1 VREKYRFNQY
11 KDPRTMNKK
20 YQNKKITMAHGSGGK
35 ASSDLI
41 KDIFVDTFNNDYLA
55 TMEDQARFEMP
66 KGRLALTTD
75 SFVVSPLFFKGGDIG
90 KLAVTGTVNDL
101 AVSGAK
107 PLYLTCG
114 LILEEGLPIATLDK
128 IIKSMQ
134 KTAEEAGVKIVCGD
148 TKVVEKGSADQI
160 FINTAGVGV
169 IDEGIEVHSYQAQT
183 GDKIIVN
190 GFIGDHGA
198 AIMQSRAELAISAD
212 IASDCQVLNHLVEKI
227 LSVSNNIHA
236 MRDAT
241 RGGVATVLNE
251 IANDSKVS
259 IIIKEDSLPV
269 RTPTR
274 GVCEIL
280 GLDPLYLANEGTLVC
295 VVAAIDADKVLATM
309 QQTKEGKDACIIGT
323 VTNHPE
329 GIVALSTLFG
339 GTKIIDKLIG
349 DQLPRIC

>member
-1 VREKYRFNQY
+1 
-11 KDPRTMNKK
+11 MNKK

-41 KDIFVDTFNNDYLA
+41 KDIFVDTFNNDYLS
-55 TMEDQARFEMP
+55 TMEDQARVEMP
-66 KGRLALTTD
+66 KGILTLTTD
-75 SFVVSPLFFKGGDIG
+75 SYVVSPIFFKGGDIG

-101 AVSGAK
+101 AMSGAK

-114 LILEEGLPIATLDK
+114 LILEEGLPIETLDK

-134 KTAEEAGVKIVCGD
+134 KTAQEAGVKIVCGD

-160 FINTAGVGV
+160 FINTAGIGV
-169 IDEGIEVHSYQAQT
+169 IASGIKIHSNAAKV

-190 GFIGDHGA
+190 GYIGDHGA
-198 AIMQSRAELAISAD
+198 TIMQSRAELAISAD
-212 IASDCQVLNHLVEKI
+212 INSDCQVLNHLVEKI
-227 LSVSNNIHA
+227 LNVSANGIHA

-241 RGGVATVLNE
+241 RGGVATILNE
-251 IANDSKVS
+251 IANDSKVC
-259 IIIKEDSLPV
+259 ITLEEDNLPIRV
-269 RTPTR
+269 PTR

-295 VVAAIDADKVLATM
+295 VVSATEANLVLKTM
-309 QQTKEGKDACIIGT
+309 QQTKEGKNACIIGE
-323 VTNHPE
+323 VTDGPE
-329 GIVALSTLFG
+329 GIVALKTLFG
-339 GTKIIDKLIG
+339 GTKIIDKLVG